1 MTFLGEDWMSRP
13 LHGFVFIVLLINM
26 APLLAAAATPQDSC
40 AGLANLTIEPSA
52 ISLPT
57 HGAAINSATLV
68 AADAKDNANG
78 EFCKVLGAILPDDP
92 SAPNINFEVNLP
104 SQWNNKALHYGG
116 GGYDGALITGL
127 ANTRFFKPGTE
138 TPLKRGYVTF
148 GSDSGHQ
155 GRSPAD
161 GAFAMNDEALRNFG
175 GDQLKKTHDVALD
188 LIKRRYGR
196 LPERLYFF
204 GNSQGGHEGF
214 IVIQRWPQ
222 DYDGVVAIH
231 PVYDFM
237 ALQIDGN
244 ALSRAMY
251 NSPGG
256 WLDPAKLKL
265 LQDSVMKACD
275 GLDGVEDGIIS
286 NVAACAVTYKL
297 DQLRCANG
305 GDTGD
310 DCLSDQQIKTVEAI
324 NASVDFGFALAG
336 GVSSFPRW
344 PILEGADWT
353 GLFGFGTRPKP
364 TNPPEAVKDFG
375 LDVLSDPMPRY
386 MVLRDPAADP
396 LQFDPVLHQSRLI
409 ALSQEIDASSDD
421 ISAFRAR
428 GGKLIL
434 MHGTVD
440 SAVSPYNT
448 IAYYQ
453 RLLAHFGQGPLD
465 DFVRFYVAPGFG
477 HGSGPF
483 VVGWDALGALENW
496 VENGV
501 APGPQVVVDTKQGN
515 RMRTRPLCVYPAWPR
530 YSGGDVDD
538 AASFRCVTQ

>member
-1 MTFLGEDWMSRP
+1 MSNLLR
-13 LHGFVFIVLLINM
+13 GFAAALFVLAF
-26 APLLAAAATPQDSC
+26 APLPAAAATPQDSC
-40 AGLANLTIEPSA
+40 TALANLTIEPSA

-57 HGAAINSATLV
+57 HGATIDSATLV
-68 AADAKDNANG
+68 AADAADNPNG
-78 EFCKVLGAILPDDP
+78 EFCKVLGAILPNDP

-104 SQWNNKALHYGG
+104 SLWNNKALHYGG
-116 GGYDGALITGL
+116 GGYDGTLITGL
-127 ANTRFFKPGTE
+127 ANVRFFKPGTQ

-155 GRSPAD
+155 ARSPAD

-175 GDQLKKTHDVALD
+175 GDQLKKTHDVAFD
-188 LIKRRYGR
+188 LIRRRYGR

-214 IVIQRWPQ
+214 LVIQRWPQ

-231 PVYDFM
+231 PVYDFT
-237 ALQIDGN
+237 ALQMDGN

-251 NSPGG
+251 NPSGG
-256 WLDPAKLKL
+256 WLDPAKLEL

-286 NVAACAVTYKL
+286 NVAACAATFKL

-305 GDTGD
+305 ADTGD
-310 DCLSDQQIKTVEAI
+310 DCLSDQQLKTVEAVNSPI
-324 NASVDFGFALAG
+324 DFGFTLAG
-336 GVSSFPRW
+336 DVSSFPRW

-353 GLFGFGTRPKP
+353 GLFSFGTRPKP
-364 TNPPEAVKDFG
+364 ANPPEAMKDFG
-375 LDVLSDPMPRY
+375 LAVLSDPMPRY

-396 LQFDPVLHQSRLI
+396 MQFDPAQHQSRLI
-409 ALSQEIDASSDD
+409 ELSKMIDASSDD

-477 HGSGPF
+477 HGTGQF

-501 APGPQVVVDTKQGN
+501 APGPQVVVDTKEGN
-515 RMRTRPLCVYPAWPR
+515 RLRTRPLCLYPNWPLYR
-530 YSGGDVDD
+530 GGNVDD
-538 AASFRCVTQ
+538 AASFRCLAP